1 MPEPTC
7 QVDSPL
13 SAMEMALSSRAAQLP
28 AVSVASQM
36 EWVFMNNTGKA
47 FACNIYTSWPIR
59 GEKYVCVL
67 FFFFEKRIQ
76 TLKLKSDSIFCWAHI
91 FGEHHCLFCISLFWK
106 YLHTAFGSTVLCCLC
121 ADSGLGEKSRE
132 NQDKTDFVPIWPG
145 HRIKVFLT
153 SPWSTWSFQPGIRT
167 TSVAC

>member
-59 GEKYVCVL
+59 GEKYVCVP
-67 FFFFEKRIQ
+67 FFFFFLRKEYRHWSLRV
-76 TLKLKSDSIFCWAHI
+76 TAYFA
-91 FGEHHCLFCISLFWK
+91 EHISLVSSI
-106 YLHTAFGSTVLCCLC
+106 AFS
-121 ADSGLGEKSRE
+121 
-132 NQDKTDFVPIWPG
+132 
-145 HRIKVFLT
+145 VFL
-153 SPWSTWSFQPGIRT
+153 FFGRIYIQPL
-167 TSVAC
+167 VARFYVAYVLILALGRKVGKTKIKQILCPYDQATGSRFS